1 MTDVAAE
8 TGWSV
13 HLETAACTSI
23 RFTCDRARDDDPWP
37 LSRVVTELAA
47 AGASLAER
55 PRALGT
61 GRGIPLVHSQ
71 VMTWCGTTL
80 ELEAHHLRDEGHDE
94 VSVMLPPWDELVCVV
109 AHENDMWEM
118 IDVVA
123 AAIVPRFGVV
133 GDGEAIGSTRCETD
147 ADVRDLL
154 RRHIGVIVYAYAAR
168 VPAGFASAYRSL
180 SRSGMI
186 VMLR

>member
-8 TGWSV
+8 AEWTV
-13 HLETAACTSI
+13 HLETASCTCI
-23 RFTCDRARDDDPWP
+23 RFTFDRTRDSDPWP
-37 LSRVVTELAA
+37 LSRVVTELTA

-61 GRGIPLVHSQ
+61 RRGIPLVHSQ
-71 VMTWCGTTL
+71 VMAWCGTTL

-94 VSVMLPPWDELVCVV
+94 VSVTLPPWDELVHVV
-109 AHENDMWEM
+109 AREDDVWEM
-118 IDVVA
+118 VDVVA
-123 AAIVPRFGVV
+123 AAIAPRFGVI

-147 ADVRDLL
+147 ADVRNLL
-154 RRHIGVIVYAYAAR
+154 RRHIGVVVHAYAAR
-168 VPAGFASAYRSL
+168 VPSAVANAYRSL

-186 VMLR
+186 VVLH